1 MIAYTAWDS
10 LQAIAR
16 QYDAD
21 LVVPPGEQT
30 QLTKRRGH
38 PDRCATVRQLG
49 ERLRAGLA
57 ILPVQARSERHV

>member
-21 LVVPPGEQT
+21 PTLVPGERIAMAP
-30 QLTKRRGH
+30 RRE
-38 PDRCATVRQLG
+38 RSRALATVRHFIKHLG
-49 ERLRAGLA
+49 ARHTGAAAASGRRA
-57 ILPVQARSERHV
+57 